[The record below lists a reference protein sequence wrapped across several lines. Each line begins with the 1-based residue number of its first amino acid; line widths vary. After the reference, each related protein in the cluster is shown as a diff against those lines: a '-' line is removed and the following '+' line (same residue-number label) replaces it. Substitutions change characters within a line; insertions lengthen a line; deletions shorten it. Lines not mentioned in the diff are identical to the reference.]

1 MNKLSRLLKNRDF
14 IFLLAFILG
23 LVASEGSEYTRAI
36 IIPALAVVMTLS
48 TMGIPSSI
56 LLSPKKNIGSMLFG
70 VIMTYGV
77 LGSSIIL
84 LSHLLISNQSL
95 LVGFIIAASVP
106 PAIAIIPF
114 TGFLDGNESFSL
126 LSVIGGFLS
135 ALIVMPLVVLVFLGA
150 NIIDPYKILVVIFE
164 LIVIPILLSRILIRI
179 GADKKIEPIKGM
191 ITNWSFFMVFYTIV
205 GVNKKIIV
213 SEPLSLLPAA
223 SIGFATTFA
232 LGFAILLVSR
242 IFKIA
247 QKNTTSLIL
256 LGTMKNYGLSAG
268 LTMTLLGNIEALP
281 SAVLT
286 VFLIVYFIW
295 LSFLKRRG
303 WLNFKA

>member
-1 MNKLSRLLKNRDF
+1 MDKLGRLFKNRDF
-14 IFLLAFILG
+14 IFLLAFVLG
-23 LVASEGSEYTRAI
+23 LVVSGGAEYTRAI

-48 TMGIPSSI
+48 TIGIPSSI
-56 LLSPKKNIGSMLFG
+56 FRSPKKIIGSMFFG

-77 LGSSIIL
+77 LGASIIL

-114 TGFLDGNESFSL
+114 TGFLDGEESFSL
-126 LSVIGGFLS
+126 LSVVGGFLS
-135 ALIVMPLVVLVFLGA
+135 ALFVMPLVVLVFLGA
-150 NIIDPYKILVVIFE
+150 NIIDPFKILIVIVE
-164 LIVIPILLSRILIRI
+164 LIVIPLILSRILIRI
-179 GADKKIEPIKGM
+179 GADKKIEPIKGTL
-191 ITNWSFFMVFYTIV
+191 TNWSFFVVFYTMV
-205 GVNKKIIV
+205 GVNKKIIM
-213 SEPLSLLPAA
+213 SEPLSLIPAV

-232 LGFAILLVSR
+232 LGLAILLVS
-242 IFKIA
+242 KIYKVP
-247 QKNTTSLIL
+247 QKKTTSLIL

-268 LTMTLLGNIEALP
+268 LTLTLLGNIEALP